1 METEYAVE
9 GRWYGRVLRAEQGE
23 GGFGYDPLFAPD
35 ELPEGQEEQLAGKSA
50 GELTAEQ
57 KDAVSHRGKAL
68 RQLVE
73 ILAQLAD

>member
-1 METEYAVE
+1 ME
-9 GRWYGRVLRAEQGE
+9 VLSR
-23 GGFGYDPLFAPD
+23 DK
-35 ELPEGQEEQLAGKSA
+35 LAWPSGVGDAAATLRTMVDFSALTGKANASP
-50 GELTAEQ
+50 AEQ